1 MRKLLNTLYVT
12 TPEAY
17 LSKDGLNIVVSVK
30 QQEVFRIP
38 SVNIEGIVTFGYMG
52 ASPGLMKLCSDS
64 GISLTFLSPSG
75 RFVSRVQ
82 GAIHGNVLL
91 RKAQYALSDDE
102 EWSLHIAKLM
112 IAAKI
117 QNYRNILRRYIRD
130 YGECREVEDA
140 AKILDA
146 NKRYALGAEDKIQL
160 MGFEGIA
167 SNEYFEVLPKL
178 ILNQKE
184 SFPFSGRNRRPP
196 KDAVNAMLSLAYTL
210 IANDITAALETV
222 GLDPYVGFLH
232 ALRPGRTS
240 LALDMMVEFRAYLG
254 DRFVLSLINKRQVS
268 PKDFLHQGDNGVILT
283 DNGRKTFIT
292 AWQNRKRE
300 TIIHPYLNEK
310 VEIGLLP
317 YVQAMMLARF
327 IRKDIDDYPVFLI
340 K

>member
-17 LSKDGLNIVVSVK
+17 LSKDGMNVVISVK

-38 SVNIEGIVTFGYMG
+38 SINIEGIVTFGYMG
-52 ASPGLMKLCSDS
+52 ASPGLMKLCGDN

-75 RFVSRVQ
+75 KFIGRVQ
-82 GAIHGNVLL
+82 GGTHGNVLL

-102 EWSLHIAKLM
+102 AWALHVARLM
-112 IAAKI
+112 IAGKV

-130 YGECREVEDA
+130 YGECQVVEQA
-140 AKILDA
+140 AKFLDA
-146 NKRYALGAEDKIQL
+146 NKRHALNAEDKARL
-160 MGFEGIA
+160 RGFEGIA
-167 SNEYFEVLPKL
+167 SNIYFGVLPNL
-178 ILNQKE
+178 ILSQKE
-184 SFPFSGRNRRPP
+184 DFPFNGRNRRPP

-210 IANDITAALETV
+210 IANDISAALETV
-222 GLDPYVGFLH
+222 GLDPYVGFFH
-232 ALRPGRTS
+232 SLRPGRAS
-240 LALDMMVEFRAYLG
+240 LALDMMEEFRAYLG
-254 DRFVLSLINKRQVS
+254 DRFVLSLINKRQIS
-268 PKDFLHQGDNGVILT
+268 PKDFLYQGDNGVILNE
-283 DNGRKTFIT
+283 NGRKTFIT
-292 AWQNRKRE
+292 AWQNRKRD
-300 TIIHPYLNEK
+300 TITHPYLNEK

>member
-1 MRKLLNTLYVT
+1 MDIDKKS
-12 TPEAY
+12 
-17 LSKDGLNIVVSVK
+17 LSKYGIEITDYNITASDNEGYGSNFDIEMCLQCGLIEGQSKLTDSITLVSVFYNK
-30 QQEVFRIP
+30 DGELVTSQELF
-38 SVNIEGIVTFGYMG
+38 
-52 ASPGLMKLCSDS
+52 
-64 GISLTFLSPSG
+64 
-75 RFVSRVQ
+75 FVSRVQ
-82 GAIHGNVLL
+82 GATHGNVLL

-102 EWSLHIAKLM
+102 EWSLHVAQLM

-117 QNYRNILRRYIRD
+117 QNYRNVLRRYIRD
-130 YGECREVEDA
+130 YGECLEVEEA
-140 AKILDA
+140 VKMLDA
-146 NKRYALGAEDKIQL
+146 NKRDVLDAEDKTKL

-167 SNEYFEVLPKL
+167 SNAYFEVLPNL

-184 SFPFSGRNRRPP
+184 SFPFNGRNRRPP

-210 IANDITAALETV
+210 IANDCTAALETV

-240 LALDMMVEFRAYLG
+240 LALDMMEEFRAYLG
-254 DRFVLSLINKRQVS
+254 DRFVLSLINKRQIT
-268 PKDFLHQGDNGVILT
+268 PKDFLYQGDNGVVMT

-300 TIIHPYLNEK
+300 TLIHPYLNEK

-317 YVQAMMLARF
+317 YVQAMMLARYV
-327 IRKDIDDYPVFLI
+327 RKDIDNYPVFLI

>member
-1 MRKLLNTLYVT
+1 MRKLLNTLYIT

-17 LSKDGLNIVVSVK
+17 LSKDGQNVVVSVK
-30 QQEVFRIP
+30 QQEALRIP
-38 SVNIEGIVTFGYMG
+38 AINIEGIVTFGYMG

-64 GISLTFLSPSG
+64 GISLTFLSPNG
-75 RFVSRVQ
+75 RFISRVQ
-82 GAIHGNVLL
+82 GATRGNVLL

-102 EWSLHIAKLM
+102 EWSLHVAQLM

-117 QNYRNILRRYIRD
+117 QNYRNVLRRYIRD
-130 YGECREVEDA
+130 YGECLEVEEA
-140 AKILDA
+140 VKMLDA
-146 NKRYALGAEDKIQL
+146 NKRDVLDAEDKTKL

-167 SNEYFEVLPKL
+167 SNAYFEVLPNL

-184 SFPFSGRNRRPP
+184 SFPFNGRNRRPP

-210 IANDITAALETV
+210 IANDCTAALETV

-240 LALDMMVEFRAYLG
+240 LALDMMEEFRAYLG
-254 DRFVLSLINKRQVS
+254 DRFVLSLINKRQIT
-268 PKDFLHQGDNGVILT
+268 PKDFLYQGDNGVVMT

-300 TIIHPYLNEK
+300 TLIHPYLNEK

-317 YVQAMMLARF
+317 YVQAMMLARYV
-327 IRKDIDDYPVFLI
+327 RKDIDNYPVFLI

>member
-17 LSKDGLNIVVSVK
+17 LSKDGLNVVVSVK

-38 SVNIEGIVTFGYMG
+38 AINIEGIVTFGYMG

-64 GISLTFLSPSG
+64 GISLTFLSPNG

-82 GAIHGNVLL
+82 GATHGNVLL

-102 EWSLHIAKLM
+102 EWSLHVAQLM

-130 YGECREVEDA
+130 YGDCQEVDDA
-140 AKILDA
+140 VRVLDA
-146 NKRYALGAEDKIQL
+146 NKRYALHAEDKTKL

-167 SNEYFEVLPKL
+167 SNAYFEVLSKL

-184 SFPFSGRNRRPP
+184 AFPFNGRNRRPP

-210 IANDITAALETV
+210 IANDCAAALETV

-240 LALDMMVEFRAYLG
+240 LALDMMEEFRAYLG
-254 DRFVLSLINKRQVS
+254 DRFVLSLINKRQIS
-268 PKDFLHQGDNGVILT
+268 PKDFLYQGDSGVILT
-283 DNGRKTFIT
+283 DSGRKTFIT
-292 AWQNRKRE
+292 SWQNRKRE

-317 YVQAMMLARF
+317 YVQAMMLARY

>member
-17 LSKDGLNIVVSVK
+17 LSKDGLNVVVSVK

-38 SVNIEGIVTFGYMG
+38 AINIEGIVTFGYMG

-64 GISLTFLSPSG
+64 GISLTFLSPNG

-82 GAIHGNVLL
+82 GATHGNVLL

-102 EWSLHIAKLM
+102 EWSLHVAQLM

-130 YGECREVEDA
+130 YGDCQEVDA
-140 AKILDA
+140 AVRVLDA
-146 NKRYALGAEDKIQL
+146 NKRYALHAEDKTKL

-167 SNEYFEVLPKL
+167 SNAYFEVLPKL

-184 SFPFSGRNRRPP
+184 AFPFNGRNRRPP

-210 IANDITAALETV
+210 IANDCAAALETV

-240 LALDMMVEFRAYLG
+240 LALDMMEEFRAYLG
-254 DRFVLSLINKRQVS
+254 DRFVLSLINKRQIT
-268 PKDFLHQGDNGVILT
+268 PQDFLYQGDNGVVMT
-283 DNGRKTFIT
+283 DKGRKIFIA

-317 YVQAMMLARF
+317 YIQAMMLARY

>member
-30 QQEVFRIP
+30 QQEEFRIP
-38 SVNIEGIVTFGYMG
+38 SINIEGIVTFGYMG

-64 GISLTFLSPSG
+64 GISLTFLSPNG
-75 RFVSRVQ
+75 RFISRVQ
-82 GAIHGNVLL
+82 GATRGNVLL

-102 EWSLHIAKLM
+102 EWSLHVAQLM

-117 QNYRNILRRYIRD
+117 QNYRNVLRRYIRD
-130 YGECREVEDA
+130 YGECLEVEEA
-140 AKILDA
+140 VKMLDA
-146 NKRYALGAEDKIQL
+146 NKRDVLDAEDKTKL

-167 SNEYFEVLPKL
+167 SNAYFEVLPNL

-184 SFPFSGRNRRPP
+184 SFPFNGRNRRPP

-210 IANDITAALETV
+210 IANDCTAALETV

-240 LALDMMVEFRAYLG
+240 LALDMMEEFRAYLG
-254 DRFVLSLINKRQVS
+254 DRFVLSLINKRQIT
-268 PKDFLHQGDNGVILT
+268 PKDFLYQGDNGVVMT

-300 TIIHPYLNEK
+300 TLIHPYLNEK

-317 YVQAMMLARF
+317 YIQAMMLARYV
-327 IRKDIDDYPVFLI
+327 RKDIDNYPVFLI

>member
-30 QQEVFRIP
+30 QQEVCRIP
-38 SVNIEGIVTFGYMG
+38 AINIEGIVTFGYMG

-64 GISLTFLSPSG
+64 GISLTFLSPNG
-75 RFVSRVQ
+75 RFISRVQ
-82 GAIHGNVLL
+82 GATRGNVLL

-102 EWSLHIAKLM
+102 EWSLHVAQLM

-117 QNYRNILRRYIRD
+117 QNYRNVLRRYIRD
-130 YGECREVEDA
+130 YGECLEVEEA
-140 AKILDA
+140 VKMLDA
-146 NKRYALGAEDKIQL
+146 NKRDVLDAEDKTKL

-167 SNEYFEVLPKL
+167 SNAYFEVLPNL

-184 SFPFSGRNRRPP
+184 SFPFNGRNRRPP

-210 IANDITAALETV
+210 IANDCTAALETV

-240 LALDMMVEFRAYLG
+240 LALDMMEEFRAYLG
-254 DRFVLSLINKRQVS
+254 DRFVLSLINKRQIT
-268 PKDFLHQGDNGVILT
+268 PKDFLYQGDNGVVMT

-300 TIIHPYLNEK
+300 TLIHPYLNEK

-317 YVQAMMLARF
+317 YVQAMMLARYV
-327 IRKDIDDYPVFLI
+327 RKDIDNYPVFLI

>member
-17 LSKDGLNIVVSVK
+17 LSKDGLNVVVSVK

-38 SVNIEGIVTFGYMG
+38 AINIEGIVTFGYMG

-64 GISLTFLSPSG
+64 GISLTFLSPNG
-75 RFVSRVQ
+75 RFISRVQ
-82 GAIHGNVLL
+82 GATRGNVLL

-102 EWSLHIAKLM
+102 EWSLHLAKLM

-130 YGECREVEDA
+130 YGECQKVDEATRM
-140 AKILDA
+140 LDT
-146 NKRYALGAEDKIQL
+146 NKRNALNAKGKTEL

-167 SNEYFEVLPKL
+167 SNAYFDVLPNL

-184 SFPFSGRNRRPP
+184 SFPFHGRNRRPP

-210 IANDITAALETV
+210 IANDITAALEAV

-232 ALRPGRTS
+232 TLRPGRTS
-240 LALDMMVEFRAYLG
+240 LSLDLMEEFRAYLG
-254 DRFVLSLINKRQVS
+254 DRFVLSLINMRQIT
-268 PKDFLHQGDNGVILT
+268 PKDFLYQGEDGVILT
-283 DNGRKTFIT
+283 DSGRRTFIS

-300 TIIHPYLNEK
+300 TITHPYLNEK

-317 YVQAMMLARF
+317 YLQAMMLARY

>member
-17 LSKDGLNIVVSVK
+17 LTKDGLNVVVSVK

-38 SVNIEGIVTFGYMG
+38 AINIEGIVTFGYMG
-52 ASPGLMKLCSDS
+52 VSPGLMKLCTDS
-64 GISLTFLSPSG
+64 GISLSFLSPNG
-75 RFVSRVQ
+75 KFISRVQ
-82 GAIHGNVLL
+82 GATYGNVLL

-102 EWSLHIAKLM
+102 EWSLHVAKLM

-130 YGECREVEDA
+130 YGECKEVDDTV
-140 AKILDA
+140 KMLDT
-146 NKRYALGAEDKIQL
+146 NKRNALKAKDKAEL
-160 MGFEGIA
+160 MGFEGMA
-167 SNEYFEVLPKL
+167 SNAYFDVLPKL

-184 SFPFSGRNRRPP
+184 SFHFNGRSRRPP
-196 KDAVNAMLSLAYTL
+196 KDAVNAMLSFAYTL
-210 IANDITAALETV
+210 IANDCTAALETV

-240 LALDMMVEFRAYLG
+240 LALDIMEEFRAYLG
-254 DRFVLSLINKRQVS
+254 DRFVLSLINKRQIS
-268 PKDFLHQGDNGVILT
+268 PKDFLYQGDNGVILT
-283 DNGRKTFIT
+283 DSGRKTLIS

-317 YVQAMMLARF
+317 YVQAMMLARY